1 MASKLSAAIGLA
13 LLWTT
18 PIQAQTYLGPGG
30 LSCGAYMSET
40 ADSTKN
46 MLDSYIL
53 GYVSGVGFLSSLAAR
68 QDMLKPYDR
77 SDVIGYV
84 RTYCRSNVS
93 KTLLNTTND
102 FIYSLS
108 KASR

>member
-1 MASKLSAAIGLA
+1 MVSRLAAAIGASLVCVQ
-13 LLWTT
+13 
-18 PIQAQTYLGPGG
+18 PVCAQTYLGPGG

-46 MLDSYIL
+46 MLDGYIL
-53 GYVSGVGFLSSLAAR
+53 GYVSGVGFVSSLAAQ

-84 RTYCRSNVS
+84 RTYCRSNAS
-93 KTLLNTTND
+93 KTLLNATND